1 VEFAKT
7 SKRNHSGLKSIP
19 NILESIMLTV
29 HQILHEAFQKVLAVA
44 DPQKSMPIL
53 LAELFPK
60 GICGNC
66 LVVGAGKASA
76 SMADAFERFAMQN
89 WPQAK
94 IYGHVVTRY
103 SHDVQNPIPNRK
115 ITIAEASHPYPDNAG
130 RKASMAIMELVGN
143 LQENDLC
150 IVLISGGGSSLLP
163 LTENHIPIETLQKLT
178 QELLRSGAPIEDIN
192 VIRKHVSAIQGGRL
206 AQLATSRGAHVVA
219 LIISDVVGD
228 QASDIASGPCA
239 PDPSTYDDAIHLL
252 EKYQLHTDVALTAI
266 HQHLLQGQRGLY
278 SETLKAEDEM
288 CEQIKNIVFATAQ
301 KGLEAASEFCRTHG
315 YEVHVLG
322 DSVSGESQEIAK
334 KHAALI
340 REHLTNSSANKMA
353 WISGGETTV
362 TIPPNVVGRGG
373 RCSEYLLAL
382 MQETQDIKGISALAA
397 DTDGID
403 GTENN
408 AGAYFDQDV
417 INSYLAKDLN
427 IEHYLVTHLTYDFF
441 EQLNALVFTGPTL
454 TNVNDF
460 RIVLIDRHE

>member
-1 VEFAKT
+1 
-7 SKRNHSGLKSIP
+7 
-19 NILESIMLTV
+19 MLTAN
-29 HQILHEAFQKVLAVA
+29 QILHEAFQKVLAVA

-53 LAELFPK
+53 LAEIFPN
-60 GICGNC
+60 GISGNC

-76 SMADAFERFAMQN
+76 SMADAFEQYAQQN
-89 WPQAK
+89 WPQAN

-103 SHDVQNPIPNRK
+103 GHDVPTPIPNRK
-115 ITIAEASHPYPDNAG
+115 IIITEASHPYPDEAG
-130 RKASMAIMELVGN
+130 LKASMAIMQLVGN

-150 IVLISGGGSSLLP
+150 IALISGGGSSLLP
-163 LTENHIPIETLQKLT
+163 LTANHIQIETLQSFT

-206 AQLATSRGAHVVA
+206 AQLATSRGAHVIA

-239 PDPSTYDDAIHLL
+239 PDPSTYDDAIEILK
-252 EKYQLHTDVALTAI
+252 KYQLDTHQGLAAI
-266 HQHLLQGQRGLY
+266 YQHLLQGQQGLH
-278 SETLKAEDEM
+278 SETLKAEDEI
-288 CEQIKNIVFATAQ
+288 CEKIENIVFATAK
-301 KGLEAASEFCRTHG
+301 KGLEAASEFCRNLG

-322 DSVSGESQEIAK
+322 DRVSGESQEVAK
-334 KHAALI
+334 NQVALI
-340 REHLTNSSANKMA
+340 REHLTNSMANKIA

-362 TIPPNVVGRGG
+362 TIPQGVVGRGG

-382 MQETQDIKGISALAA
+382 MLETLDIKGISALAA

-403 GTENN
+403 GSENN
-408 AGAYFDQDV
+408 AGAYFDSD
-417 INSYLAKDLN
+417 IRDRCLAKDLN
-427 IEHYLVTHLTYDFF
+427 IEHYLKNHRAYDFF

-460 RIVLIDRHE
+460 RIVLIDRYE